1 GNGHRTA
8 ALGRRWDPVERMA
21 PVARVSGAH
30 PGPATDAHEGSK
42 AERANRAEPTHV
54 PGPACASRRRPE
66 PRLRLRLRPC
76 PGHAPRKQERWG
88 RTHGPVHCDAIPVA
102 LHVPRLRPPLPRGPQ
117 PHFRATGIAPQRWT
131 VAGGPVERTAP
142 RSPGKRSAP
151 GAGTDTRMKDPGR
164 TGEPG
169 HSRPTYE
176 CALRLS
182 SGCGLRPRLRL
193 LLRPCPGHVPKEAG
207 ALGADAWPSA
217 LRCNTRGFKLC
228 ARACKPRLQAGD

>member
-1 GNGHRTA
+1 SVGG
-8 ALGRRWDPVERMA
+8 GRMA
-21 PVARVSGAH
+21 QCT
-30 PGPATDAHEGSK
+30 AT
-42 AERANRAEPTHV
+42 RY
-54 PGPACASRRRPE
+54 
-66 PRLRLRLRPC
+66 
-76 PGHAPRKQERWG
+76 
-88 RTHGPVHCDAIPVA
+88 
-102 LHVPRLRPPLPRGPQ
+102 PLPAMSPGCGPRSRGGRSLLLY
-117 PHFRATGIAPQRWT
+117 FRATGIAPQRWT

-142 RSPGKRSAP
+142 CSPGKRSAP

-169 HSRPTYE
+169 QSRPTYE
-176 CALRLS
+176 CALRLFP
-182 SGCGLRPRLRL
+182 GCGLRPRLRL